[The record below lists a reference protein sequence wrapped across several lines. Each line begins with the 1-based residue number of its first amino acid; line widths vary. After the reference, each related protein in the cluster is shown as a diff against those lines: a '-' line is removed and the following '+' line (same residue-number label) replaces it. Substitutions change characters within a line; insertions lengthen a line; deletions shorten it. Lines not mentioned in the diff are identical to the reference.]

1 MRPGWTN
8 HLTQSL
14 GKTNIALPFC
24 TEPALFSIP
33 GDILAGDVLEM
44 IPAFTA
50 STAVSLSNDIS
61 VSSDLKPP
69 VFLKF
74 FLAAFNL
81 YILKLLDPKAWHSSS
96 SDHHR

>member
-1 MRPGWTN
+1 
-8 HLTQSL
+8 
-14 GKTNIALPFC
+14 LPFC
-24 TEPALFSIP
+24 TEPMLFGIP
-33 GDILAGDVLEM
+33 GDILEM
-44 IPAFTA
+44 ISTFTA

-61 VSSDLKPP
+61 VSP